1 MWLWCLLCLLALGLG
16 AVVRPIRSVG
26 IVGSGPGGLSL
37 AAALQQLDAG
47 VESVTIFEKRASHL
61 QAELGGGVQLSGG
74 AAVLSKLGGLSRL
87 RSVAQP
93 VQRVFSRNA
102 RQEQLLDIDVT
113 ELLERRAPA
122 LLAPDGGE
130 PLFFSIMRDSL
141 QELLWELAQP
151 SSTKSTATATTT
163 TTKLKVMSGLQV
175 VAAEELGGGG
185 AVLVCS
191 DGQRHEFDLVV
202 GSDGA
207 RSVVR
212 EEIIRSQSSS
222 SSSTSSSSPVGL
234 RDTGL
239 EIIYGVTCQD
249 DGFSLR
255 PGARGCFHQ
264 WFGDSAYAL
273 SASYGARGGHV
284 QHMVGL
290 VLRSS
295 TASETAAAS
304 AKDDTGAG
312 AGENTDWAASR
323 VEQLS
328 KQSKQSIVTPSASS
342 TTVTREQVQELLL
355 RAGLSAPET
364 GLVALVDSC
373 ERFIRLRVKDRSAP
387 LLRWSSPRGRLAVVG
402 DAAHPMAPFLGQ
414 GANQAIQDS
423 YVLARTIQRVNAAL
437 DPGSTATTQPPLW
450 MQAAAAAQIDPL
462 PIALLFEYQRPR
474 FLPTTLLSL
483 KSNFLGQVETL
494 GGPVGGLARDSFFR
508 LTTALGVAQSVLLS
522 GAIPKL
528 E

>member
-1 MWLWCLLCLLALGLG
+1 MMWLWCLLCLLALGLG

-47 VESVTIFEKRASHL
+47 VESITIFEKRASHL

-113 ELLERRAPA
+113 ELLERRAPS

-151 SSTKSTATATTT
+151 SSTATA
-163 TTKLKVMSGLQV
+163 TKLKVVSGLIV
-175 VAAEELGGGG
+175 VSAEELEGGG

-222 SSSTSSSSPVGL
+222 SSSPVGL

-249 DGFSLR
+249 DEFSLR

-273 SASYGARGGHV
+273 SASYGARGGHI

-290 VLRSS
+290 VLRS
-295 TASETAAAS
+295 TAAS
-304 AKDDTGAG
+304 KTTTESVKVDAG
-312 AGENTDWAASR
+312 AGENTDWAASG

-328 KQSKQSIVTPSASS
+328 KQSIEQTVCST

-355 RAGLSAPET
+355 RAGLSAPAT
-364 GLVALVDSC
+364 GLVAMVDSC

-387 LLRWSSPRGRLAVVG
+387 LLRWSSPRGRLAVLG

-423 YVLARTIQRVNAAL
+423 YVLARTIQRVNSAL
-437 DPGSTATTQPPLW
+437 DPSSTATQPPLW
-450 MQAAAAAQIDPL
+450 MRAAAAAQIDPL
-462 PIALLFEYQRPR
+462 PIALLCEYQRPR

-508 LTTALGVAQSVLLS
+508 VTTALGVAQSVLLS